1 MKIGCLA
8 FLSALAVFQ
17 VSVDGGDASEF
28 SGSIFPRDSAPSFA
42 KEQWRELV
50 RNGTFQYPKREWTEL
65 GLPPGLEEQ
74 VWNAWSP
81 GASRLWRNISPGYV
95 NVTYDA
101 KVDGGVISL
110 LLDGGGLVL
119 SKDGGLSWTP
129 LSHHLTSSFASYGFY
144 SFDISP
150 ANPEIIAVAGARI
163 DRTLNGGRSWSPVV
177 EQSLPPFAPKRRIA
191 FGAVRFNADG
201 SRVFAANGAF
211 GHGFGPRRGVEPEMA
226 KTLKRKVVYVGDGR
240 ISNFKAIDLGEFSGV
255 RRILPHFC
263 NPDLVYASF
272 SDGTVYVCRNARA
285 ETPVFSELSLPDAFK
300 GFQAISIDVSP
311 ENEDELLIVLLERS
325 DSQNI
330 VGNCKSKLVWARL
343 SGDALECREI
353 NVASPGEPPLPFA
366 YACWNPKDRTQV
378 FVGLRWGVNSMRV
391 SDDGM
396 KTFKIARFPK
406 SLLHAEPGAP
416 DKTFAGYACPKKF
429 LFDRKSDLCV
439 ALSTTGGWF
448 SRDMFKTMGDLLMSY
463 DEGGKL
469 YGNKGVGFAEC
480 GVSICLRKNFAYVA
494 TNDHGAWRSDGS
506 DYGKWLRISSNPGM
520 PAGLDGEPFRGLAFP
535 MGVSNDES
543 YVYLVARMGYLKPKW
558 DGKDPK
564 SKPSEYS
571 ESNLKLMLSRD
582 MGSSWQDVTSRL
594 GMGETFADEGE
605 GGMTQRIFFDPS
617 DSRRQWIVLSNKL
630 LFSLDGGETFSSS
643 TLPAPMIFRSVA
655 YDPVR
660 KILYAATRQALI
672 RSLDFGATWSKLPFD
687 MVPYAVGVLSNG
699 DLVVSDDGR
708 LMAIPF
714 DKIDAGRIEQSMI
727 RMTIGDCVANA
738 ACGQRTFRP
747 IICDGMNVL
756 TFTSDGWNCSDA
768 TRDLGP
774 LLSTDGART
783 FHWIVYDLPCQEGL
797 AADMRDGKVVIG
809 NRGIHM
815 LDLNS
820 TPSIK

>member
-1 MKIGCLA
+1 MKVGRLA
-8 FLSALAVFQ
+8 LLAAFALFR
-17 VSVDGGDASEF
+17 SCVDAASEDEF
-28 SGSIFPRDSAPSFA
+28 SGSILPRESAPGFV
-42 KEQWRELV
+42 KEQWRDVV
-50 RNGTFQYPKREWTEL
+50 RNGMFSFPKRDWTEL

-74 VWNAWSP
+74 VWSSWRP
-81 GASRLWRNISPGYV
+81 GSSRLWRNISPGYA

-110 LLDGGGLVL
+110 LLDGAGLVQ
-119 SKDGGLSWTP
+119 SKDAGLSWAP
-129 LSHHLTSSFASYGFY
+129 VSHHLTSSFASNGFY

-163 DRTLNGGRSWSPVV
+163 DKTLNGGRSWTPAID
-177 EQSLPPFAPKRRIA
+177 QALPPFAPKRRIA

-201 SRVFAANGAF
+201 ARVFAANGAF

-226 KTLKRKVVYVGDGR
+226 KTLKRKTIYAGDGE
-240 ISNFKAIDLGEFSGV
+240 IANFKAVDLGDFAGV
-255 RRILPHFC
+255 RCILPHFSD
-263 NPDLVYASF
+263 PDLVYASF
-272 SDGTVYVCRNARA
+272 SDGTIYACRNARA

-300 GFQAISIDVSP
+300 GFQAISMDVSP
-311 ENEDELLIVLLERS
+311 ESKDELLIVLLERG

-330 VGNCKSKLVWARL
+330 AGNCKSKLVAAKL
-343 SGDALECREI
+343 AGDAVECQEI
-353 NVASPGEPPLPFA
+353 KAGAPGEAPLPFA
-366 YACWNPKDRTQV
+366 FACWNPRDRSQS

-396 KTFKIARFPK
+396 KTFKAKPFPK
-406 SLLHAEPGAP
+406 GLLHAEPGAP
-416 DKTFAGYACPKKF
+416 DKTFAGYACPRKF

-448 SRDMFKTMGDLLMSY
+448 SHDLFKTMDDLLISY

-480 GVSICLRKNFAYVA
+480 GVSICVRKNFSYVA
-494 TNDHGAWRSDGS
+494 TNDHGAWRSDGA
-506 DYGKWLRISSNPGM
+506 DCGKWLRISSNPGM
-520 PAGLDGEPFRGLAFP
+520 PSGLDGEPFRGLAFP
-535 MGVSNDES
+535 MGVSDDEA

-571 ESNLKLMLSRD
+571 ERDLKLMLSRD
-582 MGSSWQDVTSRL
+582 MGSSWRDVTSKL

-605 GGMTQRIFFDPS
+605 GGMTQRIFFDPK
-617 DSRRQWIVLSNKL
+617 DSRRQWITLSNKIF
-630 LFSLDGGETFSSS
+630 FSLDGGRTFNSSR
-643 TLPAPMIFRSVA
+643 LPAPLIFRSVA
-655 YDPVR
+655 YDPVH

-672 RSLDFGATWSKLPFD
+672 RSLDFGATWSKLPFE

-708 LMAIPF
+708 LMVVPF

-727 RMTIGDCVANA
+727 RMTIGDSVPNA

-747 IICDGMNVL
+747 ILCDGMNVL

-774 LLSTDGART
+774 LLSEDGGRT
-783 FHWIVYDLPCQEGL
+783 FRWIVYDLPFETGGSV
-797 AADMRDGKVVIG
+797 DMRDGRIILG
-809 NRGIHM
+809 SCGIHM
-815 LDLNS
+815 LDLKS
-820 TPSIK
+820 IPSIK